1 MEKTILYPSMDTI
14 LKCAEPALKDSAE
27 LAALNQ
33 SHRASLE
40 SLRNSFERD
49 PRAELHD
56 QDKKSLW
63 RLRHT
68 CMLEF
73 PEMLPKLL
81 ECVEWNDRQQVADA
95 ISLVKQ
101 WPILPADKALE
112 LLDYAYADQT
122 VRSYAVKCIATVS

>member
-1 MEKTILYPSMDTI
+1 MDTI
-14 LKCAEPALKDSAE
+14 LKLAEPALKDSEE
-27 LAALNQ
+27 LSALNKT
-33 SHRASLE
+33 HKASLE
-40 SLRNSFERD
+40 GLRANFERD

-68 CMLEF
+68 CMMEF
-73 PEMLPKLL
+73 PDMLPKLL
-81 ECVEWNDRQQVADA
+81 ECIEWNDRQQVADA

-122 VRSYAVKCIATVS
+122 VRSYAVRCISQVS